1 MARFLIAGT
10 PVPGHIAP
18 LLTVA
23 RHLAGRGHEIVL
35 HTASVFRER
44 SEAVGARF
52 VPFLPEIDLDYRR
65 LDEHFPERAQVPAGP
80 AQLMFGLKHLFA
92 DAMPHQ
98 FRSISQILEEF
109 PADAII
115 IDTMFCGVMPLL
127 LGRRDRRVPVV
138 SLGITALAWSSSDT
152 AFFGTALPPPA
163 TPAARARCAAT
174 TRYMQQNIYGEV
186 QTYFNAV
193 LAKQGLPPLPRF
205 LFDSF
210 IALPDHYLQLTAE
223 RFEYPRS
230 DLPRNVRF
238 VGPLLPPPS
247 TEFSPPAWWDE
258 LDGTR
263 PVVLVTQGT
272 LANTDLKQLVGPT
285 LTALAGE
292 DVTVVATTGGPPL
305 EAIPVAL
312 PPNARA
318 GVFLPFDRLL
328 PKVDL
333 MVTNGG
339 YGAVNH
345 ALSLGVPLIVAGDS
359 EEKPEIAARVA
370 WAGAGINLETARP
383 SPEQIR
389 DAVQAALGDPRW
401 RRSAEALQADFARYN
416 TLGDITAVVEGL
428 VGATA

>member
-1 MARFLIAGT
+1 MPRFLIAGT
-10 PVPGHIAP
+10 PVPGHISP
-18 LLTVA
+18 LLAVC
-23 RHLAGRGHEIVL
+23 RHLVGRGHDIIM

-44 SEAVGARF
+44 AEAAGARF
-52 VPFLPEIDLDYRR
+52 VPFRPEIDLDYRQ
-65 LDEHFPERAQVPAGP
+65 LDVHFPERARLPAGP
-80 AQLMFGLKHLFA
+80 AQLIFGLKHIFA

-98 FRSISQILEEF
+98 YEGIRDILRDF
-109 PADAII
+109 PVDAIV

-127 LGRRDRRVPVV
+127 LGARDKRIPVV
-138 SLGITALAWSSSDT
+138 SLGITALARSSVDT
-152 AFFGTALPPPA
+152 AFFGTAMPPPSTA
-163 TPAARARCAAT
+163 AARARNTAM
-174 TRYMQQNIYGEV
+174 TRYLQQNLYGET
-186 QTYFNAV
+186 QDYFNAI
-193 LAKQGLPPLPRF
+193 LAAQSSPALPEF

-210 IALPDHYLQLTAE
+210 ISLPDRYLQLTGE

-230 DLPRNVRF
+230 DLPANVRF

-247 TEFSPPAWWDE
+247 ADFTPPPSWDE
-258 LDGTR
+258 LGAAR

-272 LANTDLKQLVGPT
+272 LANTDLAQLVGPT

-312 PPNARA
+312 PANARA
-318 GVFLPFDRLL
+318 SVFLPFDRLL
-328 PKVDL
+328 PKVSV

-345 ALSLGVPLIVAGDS
+345 ALSLGVPMVVAGDS

-370 WAGAGINLETARP
+370 WAGAGINLESARP

-389 DAVQAALGDPRW
+389 DAVMTALTD
-401 RRSAEALQADFARYN
+401 RRYRDGARALRDDFARYN
-416 TLGDITAVVEGL
+416 ALDTIAAVVEDL
-428 VGATA
+428 VGARA